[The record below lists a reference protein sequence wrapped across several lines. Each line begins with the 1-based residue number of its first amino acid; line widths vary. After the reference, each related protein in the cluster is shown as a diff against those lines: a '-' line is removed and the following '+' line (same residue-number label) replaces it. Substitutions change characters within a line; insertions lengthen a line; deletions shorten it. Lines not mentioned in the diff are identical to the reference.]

1 MKQVEKLLGVNS
13 SEFGELV
20 PMIKTASTRMY
31 KEYQQ

>member
-13 SEFGELV
+13 SEFGEIV
-20 PMIKTASTRMY
+20 PVIQGAYTRMY